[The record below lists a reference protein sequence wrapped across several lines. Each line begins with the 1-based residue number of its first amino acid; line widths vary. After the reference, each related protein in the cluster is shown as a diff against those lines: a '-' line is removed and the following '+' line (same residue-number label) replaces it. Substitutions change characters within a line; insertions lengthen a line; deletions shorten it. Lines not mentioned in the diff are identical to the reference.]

1 MPASSICRVVSLG
14 SVDYREAWDLQLRI
28 AEAVRSGEAPN
39 TLLLLEH
46 PHVYTMGRLSKPEH
60 LKLTLGQLTEAGI
73 DVVETDRGG
82 QVTYHGPG
90 QLVAYP
96 VVNLRGW
103 KPPEEKPP
111 GGGAGGG
118 PLRYVRT
125 LEQVII
131 RTLADFQIEAHLLA
145 GLTGVWVNGAK
156 IGAIGV
162 KISGGV
168 AFHGLSINVNTYL
181 GYYDHIVPCGI
192 EDRPV
197 TSMSQVLGRRVDAEQ
212 VRSTTAHRFGQEMGF
227 KMVEGEM
234 GSRLT
239 GVSH

>member
-1 MPASSICRVVSLG
+1 MPPSPTCQLFSLG
-14 SVDYREAWDLQLRI
+14 PVEYRKAWELQLRI
-28 AEAVRSGEAPN
+28 AATVRSGEAPN

-46 PHVYTMGRLSKPEH
+46 PHVYTLGRLSKPEH
-60 LKLTLGQLTEAGI
+60 LKLTQVQLEASGI

-96 VVNLRGW
+96 IINLRGW
-103 KPPEEKPP
+103 TPP
-111 GGGAGGG
+111 GSKERGS
-118 PLRYVRT
+118 PVRYVRA
-125 LEQVII
+125 LEQVITQ
-131 RTLADFQIEAHLLA
+131 TLAGFQLDSHLLR

-168 AFHGLSINVNTYL
+168 AFHGLSLNINPDL
-181 GYYDHIVPCGI
+181 SYYNHIVPCGI

-197 TSMSQVLGRRVDAEQ
+197 TSMAQFLGRPVDEQQ
-212 VRSTTAHRFGQEMGF
+212 VRRSLAYHFGREMGF
-227 KMVEGEM
+227 TMLE
-234 GSRLT
+234 
-239 GVSH
+239 